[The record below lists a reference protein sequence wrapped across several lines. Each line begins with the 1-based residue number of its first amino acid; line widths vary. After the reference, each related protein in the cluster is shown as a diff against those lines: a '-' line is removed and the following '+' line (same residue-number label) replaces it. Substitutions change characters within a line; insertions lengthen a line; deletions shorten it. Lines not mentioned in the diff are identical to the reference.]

1 MIVDFHTH
9 TSASDGALSPEQL
22 LQRAVDAGVQHFSIT
37 DHDTLAGYL
46 QVCESPLAKRVGLV
60 PGVELS
66 CRWAKSTIHIVGLN
80 FSPTATE
87 MVLMVEQLTK
97 ARRKRAKTIA
107 DCLAGVGIPNA
118 LEGAIAV
125 AAGSQI
131 GRPHFAQWMVDTG
144 VVSSLNQ
151 AFARYL
157 GNGKVGDVKAYW
169 PSLAEVTEAIVA
181 SGGEAIM
188 AHPLKYRLTGVKL
201 RALLNDFVSSG
212 GTALEVLNGRQIDAE
227 RRRLVT
233 LASSLGL
240 KVSVGSDFHKD
251 LTYGAPVGVAVDSL
265 NLDNS
270 IWQPWLVSK

>member
-9 TSASDGALSPEQL
+9 SSASDGALSPEQL
-22 LQRAVDAGVQHFSIT
+22 LKRAVDAGVQHFAIT

-46 QVCESPLAKRVGLV
+46 QVRESPSAKRVGLV

-80 FSPTATE
+80 FDPDAPE
-87 MVLMVEQLTK
+87 MTSMVEQLS
-97 ARRKRAKTIA
+97 RVRSKRAKTIA
-107 DCLAGVGIPNA
+107 DRLAGVGIPNA
-118 LEGAIAV
+118 LEGAVAV
-125 AAGSQI
+125 PASSQI
-131 GRPHFAQWMVDTG
+131 GRPHFAQWMVDAG
-144 VVSSLNQ
+144 VVTGMNQ
-151 AFARYL
+151 AFDRYL

-169 PSLAEVTEAIVA
+169 PSLADVTEVIVA

-201 RALLNDFVSSG
+201 RAMLTDFVASG
-212 GTALEVLNGRQIDAE
+212 GTGLEVLNGRQIDAD

-270 IWQPWLVSK
+270 VWQTWLASK